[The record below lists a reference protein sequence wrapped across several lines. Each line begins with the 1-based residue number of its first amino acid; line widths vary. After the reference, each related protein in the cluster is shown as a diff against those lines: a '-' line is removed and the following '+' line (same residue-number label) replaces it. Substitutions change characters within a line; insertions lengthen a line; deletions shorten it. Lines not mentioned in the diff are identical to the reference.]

1 MKQVLVILVAL
12 LGLANAQFS
21 GLVIDARGLALEQ
34 HMAPNIVSQDGSMV
48 YPVGF
53 ELDYNL
59 VNDLGTAGLY
69 RQFDQALRD
78 TARVGS
84 NPLIVR
90 AIGLTQPRALGV
102 VVSVEDA
109 TRIRSSFT
117 RSDALQRLKVIIVS
131 DKMR

>member
-1 MKQVLVILVAL
+1 MKQLLVILMAL

-21 GLVIDARGLALEQ
+21 GLVVDARGLALEQ
-34 HMAPNIVSQDGSMV
+34 HMAPSIVSQDGSLV

-78 TARVGS
+78 TARVGA
-84 NPLIVR
+84 NPLIIK

-102 VVSVEDA
+102 VVSIEDA
-109 TRIRSSFT
+109 TRIRSSFQ
-117 RSDALQRLKVIIVS
+117 RSNTLQSLKVIIVS
-131 DKMR
+131 DKLR